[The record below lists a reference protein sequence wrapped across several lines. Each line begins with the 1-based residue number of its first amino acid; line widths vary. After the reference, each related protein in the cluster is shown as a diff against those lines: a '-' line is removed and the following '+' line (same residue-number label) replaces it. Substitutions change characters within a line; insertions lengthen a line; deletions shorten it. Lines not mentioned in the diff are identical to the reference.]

1 MRQNAKM
8 RMHRP
13 KVARAEID
21 REKWGRPEDMTMT
34 IGNRNLIT
42 TLSYD
47 DTKKETFGRLLDQQ
61 ILVFRDKTT
70 AT

>member
-1 MRQNAKM
+1 MRV
-8 RMHRP
+8 HRP
-13 KVARAEID
+13 KVAREEID

-47 DTKKETFGRLLDQQ
+47 DTNKETFGRLLDQQ
-61 ILVFRDKTT
+61 ILVFRDKN
-70 AT
+70 